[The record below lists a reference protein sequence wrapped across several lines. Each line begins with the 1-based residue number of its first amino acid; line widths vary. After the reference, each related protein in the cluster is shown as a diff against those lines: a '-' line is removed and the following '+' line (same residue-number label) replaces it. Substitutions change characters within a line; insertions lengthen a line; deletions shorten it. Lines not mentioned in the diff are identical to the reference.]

1 MRRRRIFG
9 RPAWVTI
16 VPALAMAA
24 FVIVAVRPLRE
35 SVLRAAGWAL
45 VVDSEPVVPADI
57 IVLTVDSDGA
67 GALDA
72 ADLVRS
78 GVSKRVAVFDQ
89 PPKLDHIEFVRRGLP
104 YEDEGA
110 RQVRELATLG
120 VTDVVHISKVNGTGD
135 EGQVLP
141 QWSEDQHLRSM
152 VIVANKD
159 HSRRLRRVLDR
170 AMNGRSTQVTVQ
182 AARYSNF
189 DPDRWWKSR
198 GGVRTEISEL
208 QKLLL
213 DFVLHP
219 FQM

>member
-1 MRRRRIFG
+1 MMQRRIFG
-9 RPAWVTI
+9 RSAWVTI

-219 FQM
+219 FHM